1 MQKLEKY
8 LSETSNWEDKKELI
22 ASNQK
27 FSILKE
33 EIEQW
38 QKLEQEF
45 NDLEELADATDG
57 DTKFQEE
64 IEKSKLEF
72 WQKLEE
78 KEIEIFLSGTYDKN
92 NAILTI
98 KAGAGGKD
106 AQDWANI
113 LFRMYQ
119 RYCERQGFKSKI
131 LSQSFSDMG
140 PEGRV
145 GIKEAVLEVKGN
157 MAYGFLKGENGVHR
171 LVRISPFSAKDLRH
185 TSFALIEV
193 LPQLRKTAE
202 QELNIR
208 EEDLRVDTYRASGPG
223 GQYVNKRESAIRITH
238 LPTSITVNCQ
248 AERTQGLNRSK
259 AMEMLNAKLIQ
270 MKEKQDKQR
279 IEKVKG
285 KTASPEWGNQI
296 RSYVFYPYK
305 MVKDHRTKVETS
317 QLEEVLDGDLDQ
329 FIKAEIQL
337 I

>member
-1 MQKLEKY
+1 MEERLGKA
-8 LSETSNWEDKKELI
+8 SNWQDQKELI
-22 ASNQK
+22 GYNQR
-27 FSILKE
+27 FSILKG
-33 EIEQW
+33 EIEEW
-38 QKLEQEF
+38 QGLEQEF
-45 NDLEELADATDG
+45 NDLKGLIGVADKDVE
-57 DTKFQEE
+57 FQQE

-72 WQKLEE
+72 SEKLEK

-119 RYCERQGFKSKI
+119 RYCERKGFKSRI

-145 GIKEAVLEVKGN
+145 GIKEATLEIKGK

-171 LVRISPFSAKDLRH
+171 LVRISPFSAKKLRH
-185 TSFALIEV
+185 TSFATVEI
-193 LPQLRKTAE
+193 LPQLPKTAE

-238 LPTSITVNCQ
+238 LPTSIAVNCQ
-248 AERTQGLNRSK
+248 AERSQGLNRSK
-259 AMEMLNAKLIQ
+259 AMEMLRAKLIQ
-270 MKEKQDKQR
+270 MKEKEDKQR

-296 RSYVFYPYK
+296 RSYIF
-305 MVKDHRTKVETS
+305 
-317 QLEEVLDGDLDQ
+317 
-329 FIKAEIQL
+329 
-337 I
+337 

>member
-1 MQKLEKY
+1 MKETLE
-8 LSETSNWEDKKELI
+8 WDDKKDLI
-22 ASNQK
+22 QYNQK
-27 FSILKE
+27 FSRLQE
-33 EIEQW
+33 EITEW

-45 NDLEELADATDG
+45 KDLEELISVADKDIKLR
-57 DTKFQEE
+57 DE
-64 IEKSKLEF
+64 IEELKSQFWEKLE
-72 WQKLEE
+72 K

-92 NAILTI
+92 NAILSI

-119 RYCERQGFKSKI
+119 RYSERKGFKSRI

-145 GIKEAVLEVKGN
+145 GIKEAILEVKGK

-185 TSFALIEV
+185 TSFARIEV
-193 LPQLRKTAE
+193 LPQLPKAAE
-202 QELNIR
+202 QELNIK

-238 LPTSITVNCQ
+238 LPTNIVVNCQ

-259 AMEMLNAKLIQ
+259 AMEMLRAKLIQ
-270 MKEKQDKQR
+270 IKEKEDKKR

-305 MVKDHRTKVETS
+305 MVKDHRTKVETK

>member
-1 MQKLEKY
+1 MEERLGKA
-8 LSETSNWEDKKELI
+8 SNWQDQKELI
-22 ASNQK
+22 GYNQR
-27 FSILKE
+27 FSILKG
-33 EIEQW
+33 EIEEW
-38 QKLEQEF
+38 QGLEQEF
-45 NDLEELADATDG
+45 NDLKGLIGVADKDVE
-57 DTKFQEE
+57 FQQE

-72 WQKLEE
+72 SEKLEK

-119 RYCERQGFKSKI
+119 RYCERKGFKSRI

-145 GIKEAVLEVKGN
+145 GIKEATLEIKGK

-171 LVRISPFSAKDLRH
+171 LVRISPFSAKKLRH
-185 TSFALIEV
+185 TSFATVEI
-193 LPQLRKTAE
+193 LPQLPKTAE

-238 LPTSITVNCQ
+238 LPTSIAVNCQ

-259 AMEMLNAKLIQ
+259 AMEMLRAKLIQ
-270 MKEKQDKQR
+270 MKEKEDKQR

-296 RSYVFYPYK
+296 RSYIFYPYK

-317 QLEEVLDGDLDQ
+317 QLEEVLDGDLDE
-329 FIKAEIQL
+329 FIKAEIES